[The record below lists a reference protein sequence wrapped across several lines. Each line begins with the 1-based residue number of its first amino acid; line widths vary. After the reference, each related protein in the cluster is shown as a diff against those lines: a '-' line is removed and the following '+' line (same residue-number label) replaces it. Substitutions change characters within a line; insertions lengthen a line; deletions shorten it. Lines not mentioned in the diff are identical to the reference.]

1 MNFISIQFLNEIS
14 YATRLINFEN
24 INKNVKTHGM
34 VILRTMVYNVAK
46 ENNGI
51 DWSVTKSISVEL
63 LMQNQLIVWISL
75 KRKS

>member
-1 MNFISIQFLNEIS
+1 MNFISIKFLNKIS
-14 YATRLINFEN
+14 YAARLINFEN

-51 DWSVTKSISVEL
+51 DWSVTKSILVEL
-63 LMQNQLIVWISL
+63 LMQN
-75 KRKS
+75 

>member
-63 LMQNQLIVWISL
+63 LMQN
-75 KRKS
+75 

>member
-1 MNFISIQFLNEIS
+1 MNFISIKFLNEIS

-34 VILRTMVYNVAK
+34 VILRTMVYNAAK

-63 LMQNQLIVWISL
+63 LMQNWL
-75 KRKS
+75 KFEMLF

>member
-34 VILRTMVYNVAK
+34 VVLRTMVYNVAK

-63 LMQNQLIVWISL
+63 LIQN
-75 KRKS
+75 

>member
-34 VILRTMVYNVAK
+34 VILRTIVYNVAK